1 MAHFIVPLLL
11 LTCYITMGKIFHL
24 CFCPF
29 QDNGGHYF
37 YFFYLYILKQH
48 LVNSVLC
55 SECVFMCDVKFCSHI
70 FGHNF
75 AEFSIFFPQH
85 LRVTLVYKKQPV
97 PTLTPSRS
105 RI

>member
-1 MAHFIVPLLL
+1 MSSILTHLFVLLA
-11 LTCYITMGKIFHL
+11 
-24 CFCPF
+24 
-29 QDNGGHYF
+29 
-37 YFFYLYILKQH
+37 
-48 LVNSVLC
+48 VLC

-85 LRVTLVYKKQPV
+85 LRVTFVYKKQPV